1 MPLDERIVKEL
12 RQIHQDMTSEGRLP
26 PRRTLDGYY
35 AIFRSR
41 FGPEQL
47 AGLDGLRLLET
58 LHKRNKDSM
67 VYWLEFKNDEEFTE
81 FFGSIAG
88 GSALKFSIF
97 QDATTFEWKKA
108 DPSNYPVVIS
118 EEEAIEIARRQRDQ
132 IIKAVELLETLPTN
146 GTDVDYQVLQEK
158 LNERAPDVV
167 NMSWG
172 HKYLSLIFP
181 TKVSTYHNASYQR
194 LHLVKLLQ
202 LPPEGEGR
210 FITDGRY
217 AQMANELD
225 MPPVHFHL
233 ILNRRHPRLHKYW
246 RVIGNYSNPQY
257 RWWDEMRDG
266 GFVGIGWKELGDLA
280 TLVSRT
286 GTKLNKDRLRE
297 LMRDK
302 YNNTGRS
309 VTEVYHFIQNIQEG
323 DVVVAFQ
330 VNKALGVGRV
340 TGGYGYS
347 PSSDSPIAHRRPVKW
362 LSSKEWTFP
371 HEEGVGAVVKEISDY
386 YNLVEIER
394 VLLDTQQGELPA
406 PALRP
411 VSRPPVLEQT
421 PVKPAPVGRYVRL
434 EGMPG
439 EIQAVLERKNQV
451 IVYGPPGTGKTYWSE
466 RTACDICAYHQ
477 FGVAF
482 EELSEGQ
489 QRDIVGN
496 TVQLCSFH
504 PAYGYEDFIE
514 GYRPRAI
521 HDQMTFELQQGIF
534 KRLCYTAQQSPDL
547 NFYLIIDEIN
557 RGDIPRIFGE
567 LITLLEK
574 DKRGKTVVLPLS
586 GEAFFVPSNV
596 YLIGTMNT
604 ADRSIALLDAALRR
618 RFGFVELMPDIST
631 LKEAVIEGIPV
642 AGWLQTINSRILEF
656 VGHDARNLQIGHAY
670 LLEKGQPIQ
679 EFARFVRIVREDIIP
694 LLEEY
699 CYEDYAALEK
709 ILGSSLV
716 DVRSQKVRHELFQDG
731 NQERLIQALKA
742 VNPDLVTSI
751 QAVVSDVAQEI
762 ADAETDEGEA

>member
-1 MPLDERIVKEL
+1 MVLDERIAKEL
-12 RQIHQDMTSEGRLP
+12 RQLHQDMTSEGRIP

-58 LHKRNKDSM
+58 IHKRNKDSM
-67 VYWLEFKNDEEFTE
+67 VYWLEFKNDEEFSE

-108 DPSNYPVVIS
+108 DPSNYPIVIS

-132 IIKAVELLETLPTN
+132 IIKAAELLEALPAN
-146 GTDVDYQVLQEK
+146 ASDADYQALQER

-167 NMSWG
+167 HMSWG

-181 TKVSTYHNASYQR
+181 TKVGTYHNANYQR

-210 FITDGRY
+210 FITEGRY
-217 AQMANELD
+217 VQLATELD
-225 MPPVHFHL
+225 MPQAHLHL
-233 ILNRRHPRLHKYW
+233 ILNRRHPRLHSYW
-246 RVIGNYSNPQY
+246 RVTGNYSNPQY

-266 GFVGIGWKELGDLA
+266 GFVGIGWKDIGDLS
-280 TLVSRT
+280 TLVIRT

-297 LMRDK
+297 LMKDK

-330 VNKALGVGRV
+330 VNKVLGIGRV
-340 TGGYGYS
+340 TGGYGYYR
-347 PSSDSPIAHRRPVKW
+347 SSDSPIAHRRPVKW
-362 LSSKEWTFP
+362 LSAKEWTLP
-371 HEEGVGAVVKEISDY
+371 HEEGVGAVVKELNDY
-386 YNLVEIER
+386 RNLVEIER
-394 VLLDTQQGELPA
+394 VLLDTQHGELPA
-406 PALRP
+406 PRP
-411 VSRPPVLEQT
+411 VSKPPVMEKS
-421 PVKPAPVGRYVRL
+421 PAKPAPVGHYVRL
-434 EGMPG
+434 EGAPG
-439 EIQAVLERKNQV
+439 DVQGILERKKQV
-451 IVYGPPGTGKTYWSE
+451 IVYGPPGTGKTYWAE
-466 RTACDICAYHQ
+466 RTACDLCAYHQ

-482 EELSEGQ
+482 DELNEA
-489 QRDIVGN
+489 QRQEIVGK
-496 TVQLCSFH
+496 TMQLCSFH

-514 GYRPRAI
+514 GYRPRAVG
-521 HDQMTFELQQGIF
+521 DQMTFELQQGIF
-534 KRLCYTAQQSPDL
+534 KRLCYTAQQAPEL

-574 DKRGKTVVLPLS
+574 DKRGKTATLPLS
-586 GEAFFVPSNV
+586 GEAFSVPPNV

-618 RFGFVELMPDIST
+618 RFGFVELMPDVST
-631 LKEAVIEGIPV
+631 LKESVIEGIPV

-670 LLEKGQPIQ
+670 LLEKGQPVQ
-679 EFARFVRIVREDIIP
+679 EFALFVRIVREDIIP

-709 ILGSSLV
+709 ILGSGLV
-716 DVRSQKVRHELFQDG
+716 DVRNQQVRHELFQEG

-751 QAVVSDVAQEI
+751 QAVASEVAQEI
-762 ADAETDEGEA
+762 AEADVDESEA